1 MANLRARRSFLALLL
16 AVPALAAADPV
27 SPSKVLAT
35 SEGALGVQPV
45 RHRSPRDQADVGEDR
60 SLAPF
65 LYVPGE
71 GAEVDRVP
79 LKETSADVTISGVIA
94 KVKVRQVFANEG
106 KKTIEAIYVFPGSTR
121 AAVHGMRMKI
131 GQRVIEATIDRK
143 QAARE
148 TYEAAKAEGKRTSLL
163 EQERPNVFT
172 MSVANIGPKET
183 VEVELDYSE
192 LLVPEDAVYEFIY
205 PTVVGPRYTGGA
217 DPGKD
222 QWMANPHLP
231 AGNPEPYKFGIAAHI
246 EGGIPLKDVA
256 SPSHGIKVDYP
267 SPTSA
272 DIKLTEAGG
281 GNRDFVLR
289 YRLSGEQIE
298 SGLLLY
304 PEGQDGGYFALMM
317 EPPRAPKRNQIP
329 AREYIFLL
337 DVSGSM
343 HGFPLD
349 TAKVL
354 MGELLGQLR
363 PTDQFNVALFS
374 GANFV
379 MSPSGSLPAT
389 PANIEGALGL
399 IQRQRGGGG
408 TELIGGLEASY
419 AIPRR
424 SKNLS
429 RTIVVV
435 TDGYVGVEAQAF
447 RLIREHLDEANL
459 FAFGIG
465 SSVNRWLIEGMSR
478 AGMGEP
484 FVVLGP
490 PKAKAQAQRLRAII
504 EAPVMTEIELAF
516 DGFEVSEMQPAPR
529 KIPDLMARRPIVVF
543 GKYRGAPKG
552 TITLTGRSGGER
564 AIKQTLAVAT
574 ASTGA
579 RNAPL
584 ATLWARKWVGTLEDQ
599 VALGGGKDVEEAI
612 TQLGLEHK
620 LLTAY
625 TSFVAVDHQGGKQ
638 QGKAETVRQPLP
650 MPQGVPDSAVGHGSG
665 TGSGYGVGRGRSYA
679 PPAPSSPSPAPP
691 PAESMSRRP
700 DKSMKK
706 PADAPTLRPLAEEDE
721 SSPPAAKPRLVITN
735 LGEPTNLGD
744 TRALVKAIE
753 RKFSGACAAGGEVK
767 LRLRIDA
774 SGKLVKVDIL
784 GGDRA
789 LGQCLSRALTG
800 LVSATKAQGADAGTF
815 EVTIRGI

>member
-1 MANLRARRSFLALLL
+1 
-16 AVPALAAADPV
+16 
-27 SPSKVLAT
+27 
-35 SEGALGVQPV
+35 
-45 RHRSPRDQADVGEDR
+45 
-60 SLAPF
+60 
-65 LYVPGE
+65 
-71 GAEVDRVP
+71 
-79 LKETSADVTISGVIA
+79 
-94 KVKVRQVFANEG
+94 
-106 KKTIEAIYVFPGSTR
+106 
-121 AAVHGMRMKI
+121 
-131 GQRVIEATIDRK
+131 
-143 QAARE
+143 
-148 TYEAAKAEGKRTSLL
+148 
-163 EQERPNVFT
+163 
-172 MSVANIGPKET
+172 
-183 VEVELDYSE
+183 
-192 LLVPEDAVYEFIY
+192 
-205 PTVVGPRYTGGA
+205 
-217 DPGKD
+217 
-222 QWMANPHLP
+222 
-231 AGNPEPYKFGIAAHI
+231 
-246 EGGIPLKDVA
+246 
-256 SPSHGIKVDYP
+256 
-267 SPTSA
+267 
-272 DIKLTEAGG
+272 
-281 GNRDFVLR
+281 
-289 YRLSGEQIE
+289 
-298 SGLLLY
+298 
-304 PEGQDGGYFALMM
+304 
-317 EPPRAPKRNQIP
+317 
-329 AREYIFLL
+329 
-337 DVSGSM
+337 
-343 HGFPLD
+343 
-349 TAKVL
+349 
-354 MGELLGQLR
+354 
-363 PTDQFNVALFS
+363 
-374 GANFV
+374 
-379 MSPSGSLPAT
+379 
-389 PANIEGALGL
+389 
-399 IQRQRGGGG
+399 
-408 TELIGGLEASY
+408 
-419 AIPRR
+419 
-424 SKNLS
+424 
-429 RTIVVV
+429 
-435 TDGYVGVEAQAF
+435 
-447 RLIREHLDEANL
+447 
-459 FAFGIG
+459 
-465 SSVNRWLIEGMSR
+465 
-478 AGMGEP
+478 MGEP